1 MYDVR
6 IELRNLAE
14 TAKALHLKERQISLE
29 SVALIGELERRNAAV
44 NMNMT
49 SERFAAYVE
58 LTPNQYWKRAQAA
71 RVIRFFPQ
79 ALEMA
84 KADET
89 QVSHLA
95 LISSRITQAN
105 AELLL
110 AGIKGKSKREVEGLL
125 SRVASDGRLLDKE
138 PEVELRVKLTKSQLE
153 VLDRARE
160 VLSHGGHVPSLP
172 EIMVKALGDLLDRRD
187 PLRKAER
194 AAARKEKADAAS
206 PGKEVTQVMDV
217 VGDIPSPGKG
227 SDDVESDQAG
237 RASPG
242 KEARTYRPTVPAAIR
257 HAVWLRDGGR
267 CTWQRPDGSRCNE
280 RSMLELDHIKM
291 WCRGGEH
298 ELDNLTLR
306 CRRHNQFA
314 ADQELGAEFMSGAR
328 SSNRNVYPVR
338 TAFPPASF

>member
-6 IELRNLAE
+6 KELRDLADK
-14 TAKALHLKERQISLE
+14 AKDLHLKERLISIE
-29 SVALIGELERRNAAV
+29 SVMLVGELERRNAAV

-58 LTPNQYWKRAQAA
+58 LTANQYWKRAQAA
-71 RVIRFFPQ
+71 RVIRFFPK

-84 KADET
+84 KAGET

-95 LISSRITQAN
+95 LISPKITQAN

-125 SRVASDGRLLDKE
+125 SCVTLDGRLLDKE
-138 PEVELRVKLTKSQLE
+138 PEVELRLKLTKSQLE

-172 EIMVKALGDLLDRRD
+172 EIMIKALDDLLNKRD

-194 AAARKEKADAAS
+194 AATRQEKSDAS
-206 PGKEVTQVMDV
+206 
-217 VGDIPSPGKG
+217 SLGKG
-227 SDDVESDQAG
+227 AREASGMVADCS
-237 RASPG
+237 SPG
-242 KEARTYRPTVPAAIR
+242 KEADGSSAISVVGASPGKGDRTYRTSIPAGVR

-267 CTWQRPDGSRCNE
+267 CTWQHPDGSRCNE
-280 RSMLELDHIKM
+280 RSMLELDHLEM

-298 ELDNLTLR
+298 KVENLTLR

-314 ADQELGAEFMSGAR
+314 AEQELGADFMVKAR
-328 SSNRNVYPVR
+328 SANQIVYPVR
-338 TAFPPASF
+338 EAFPPASF